1 MSLGWQEEIQQKCG
15 LFMNLLHYWLHIVI
29 FAFLGQAK
37 LITFS
42 VLVLSFSV
50 IEMYDQ
56 LLLVAFSPV
65 VGRCGITLCLC
76 LLSLFSFFDH
86 AVSSLLLICVLF
98 DSGCI
103 SILRKLFSR
112 SYARGIKSSIC
123 SNCRLS
129 WLYKRLLLCMLG
141 WGEASFCKSYNSFV
155 FDTHS
160 LFCI

>member
-1 MSLGWQEEIQQKCG
+1 M
-15 LFMNLLHYWLHIVI
+15 HYWLHIAI
-29 FAFLGQAK
+29 FAFLGQAR
-37 LITFS
+37 LIEFS
-42 VLVLSFSV
+42 VLVLSLSD

-86 AVSSLLLICVLF
+86 AVSSLLLICVLLA
-98 DSGCI
+98 SGCI

-112 SYARGIKSSIC
+112 SYARGIESSIC

-129 WLYKRLLLCMLG
+129 
-141 WGEASFCKSYNSFV
+141 
-155 FDTHS
+155 
-160 LFCI
+160 